1 MPTQPSSFQGQA
13 IHHMRTHGHPV
24 ARTKPRGTKY
34 PQPSHSSGLVPSLSL
49 SLYLSKCFLYKR
61 QHIVFYWREARKPS
75 HIPKSTN
82 HKSHVKNSSS
92 FSKTTLSH
100 SHEIYHWYKLHH
112 EIDHEMISSPP
123 FSFSPK
129 TGDRF
134 ESTSL
139 PFASAPTWRPFR

>member
-1 MPTQPSSFQGQA
+1 MDIPWLGQSPGGRSTHSQA
-13 IHHMRTHGHPV
+13 IQAAWYHR
-24 ARTKPRGTKY
+24 
-34 PQPSHSSGLVPSLSL
+34 SLSL